1 MVQPGQDASVAWVQL
16 LEHQAQLSITRYSRE
31 DRFQAGQALR
41 IEGTRLCLL
50 QRITGWLMNRWV
62 QLWLS
67 VTPAGA
73 NKKVHSPMRST

>member
-1 MVQPGQDASVAWVQL
+1 MIQPGEGISVARIQL
-16 LEHQAQLSITRYSRE
+16 LKHQAQLSIARHSRE

-50 QRITGWLMNRWV
+50 QRTTGWLMNRWV
-62 QLWLS
+62 QLWLT